1 MKIAFAVLLA
11 AIVIKLWP
19 IILMLVI
26 AVLLAVM
33 LDPIVLWLEAHRVR
47 RPFGI
52 AAVAS
57 VLLGLLIAFLFILV
71 PVISGQIA
79 DLIKELPQVIDRI
92 SRAVPEP
99 FITLIAFVHSQA
111 VQHATIMPHPAY
123 ILQRVCSSGA

>member
-33 LDPIVLWLEAHRVR
+33 LDPIVLWLEARRVR

-57 VLLGLLIAFLFILV
+57 VLLGLLIVFLFVLI
-71 PVISGQIA
+71 PVISTQIA
-79 DLIKELPQVIDRI
+79 DLMQEENQVSYQRRLLRSSTASPKRFHVRRRLFTAFKANRRRHGIGL
-92 SRAVPEP
+92 RAD
-99 FITLIAFVHSQA
+99 
-111 VQHATIMPHPAY
+111 
-123 ILQRVCSSGA
+123 